1 MSIGSLG
8 LAFLAGVLSILS
20 PCVLPLLPIVLGAAA
35 SEHRL
40 GPVALASGVTL
51 SFIAIGLFVATI
63 GFTLGYDAGWFRNI
77 AAIGMIMIGA
87 VLLVPSFQLRVAVVG
102 GPVSD
107 WVDQRFGGFS
117 KAGLSGQFGVGV
129 LLGAVWSPCVGP
141 TLGAASVLAAQGKN
155 LGAVALT
162 MLIFG
167 LGAGLP
173 LMLFGSVSRQLLLRW
188 RGGLSATSKTMK
200 QALGLFLIVIGLLIV
215 TGLDRSLETGLVE
228 LSPQWLTNITTR
240 F

>member
-1 MSIGSLG
+1 MSIGNLG

-20 PCVLPLLPIVLGAAA
+20 PCVLPLLPVVLGAAA
-35 SEHRL
+35 SEHKW
-40 GPVALASGVTL
+40 GAVALAGAVSL

-63 GFTLGYDAGWFRNI
+63 GFALGYDAGWFRNI
-77 AAIGMIMIGA
+77 AAIGMILIGG

-102 GPVSD
+102 GPISD
-107 WVDQRFGGFS
+107 WVDQRFGDFS
-117 KAGLSGQFGVGV
+117 KSGLSGQFGVGL

-173 LMLFGSVSRQLLLRW
+173 LMLIGSMSRQLLLRW
-188 RGGLSATSKTMK
+188 RGSMSATSKAMK
-200 QALGLFLIVIGLLIV
+200 QALGLFLIGIGLLIV
-215 TGLDRSLETGLVE
+215 TGLDRPLETGLVE
-228 LSPQWLTNITTR
+228 VSPQWLTSITTR